1 VTGTSVLA
9 FKYRDGIIMAA
20 DMLGKKS
27 LIINLCS
34 LINHACIGSYGSLA
48 RFRDIKRLYPVGEST
63 IVGASGDLSDYQYI
77 QHLLDSLM

>member
-1 VTGTSVLA
+1 
-9 FKYRDGIIMAA
+9 MAA
-20 DMLGKKS
+20 DMLGKNKFE
-27 LIINLCS
+27 LLFYVYLNL
-34 LINHACIGSYGSLA
+34 CIGSYGSLA